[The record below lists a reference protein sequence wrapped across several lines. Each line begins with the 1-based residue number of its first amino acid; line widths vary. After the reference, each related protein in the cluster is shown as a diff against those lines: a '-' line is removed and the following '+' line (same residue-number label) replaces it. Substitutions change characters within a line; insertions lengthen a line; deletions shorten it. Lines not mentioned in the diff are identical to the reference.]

1 MTINGMLFRLQST
14 GHLQTSKIQ
23 TKLRTEIY
31 LFNENNQK
39 IFSTQDTGHW
49 TMFMI
54 ENLIDLLLQEL
65 GLSEAVLV

>member
-1 MTINGMLFRLQST
+1 MQTAESSQ
-14 GHLQTSKIQ
+14 HLQTSETQ

-39 IFSTQDTGHW
+39 KFSTLDTGHW

-65 GLSEAVLV
+65 GLAEAVLV